1 MDNEIIAL
9 AFLKQIF
16 SGKMRRLIFFILLF
30 QSLSFGTR
38 IKDIAYVK
46 GVSGY
51 QVIGY
56 GLVVGLNGTGDTRRA
71 SFTVQ
76 SVVSMLKKF
85 GITVTD
91 ENLRMRNVAAVMVTA
106 FIPPFAKEGASVD
119 VIVSSIGDATSL
131 HGGNLLMTPL
141 VGSDGVVYAVAQGPI
156 SVGGFDVRTAF
167 GTEYRRNVTTTGR
180 VPNGAIIEKSIPVNI
195 ASNSNEKIELVL
207 RQPDF
212 TTAKRIADAVNLKF
226 NSKIAFAID
235 ASSIFVKVPE
245 EFRSDEKIVDFIS
258 QIELIDVQPD
268 AIAKVVIN
276 ERTGTIVVGENVTI
290 SPVAISHGAIHIEIQ
305 SVPVISQ
312 PAPFS
317 RGQTVV
323 TQLTTINVYQ
333 DTTVVTAIEGA
344 ATVQDIAKA
353 LNALKVLP
361 RDIIAI
367 FQALKE
373 SGALKAELIIM

>member
-1 MDNEIIAL
+1 MKKLIIL
-9 AFLKQIF
+9 
-16 SGKMRRLIFFILLF
+16 ILLF
-30 QSLSFGTR
+30 QSLSFSTR
-38 IKDIAYVK
+38 IKDIGYVK
-46 GVSGY
+46 GGSGY
-51 QVIGY
+51 QVVGY
-56 GLVVGLNGTGDTRRA
+56 GLVVGLNGTGDTRRV
-71 SFTVQ
+71 SFTIQ
-76 SVVSMLKKF
+76 SIVSMLRRF
-85 GITVTD
+85 GITVMD
-91 ENLRMRNVAAVMVTA
+91 ENLRIRNVAAVMVTA
-106 FIPPFAKEGASVD
+106 TIPAFAKEGSLVD

-131 HGGNLLMTPL
+131 HGGSLLMTPL
-141 VGSDGVVYAVAQGPI
+141 VGSDGVVYAVAQGPV

-180 VPNGAIIEKSIPVNI
+180 VPNGAIVEKTVPNNFLN
-195 ASNSNEKIELVL
+195 NSVDDEIKIVL

-212 TTAKRIADAVNLKF
+212 TTAKRVADAVNSAF
-226 NSKIAFAID
+226 NSNIAFAID
-235 ASSIFVKVPE
+235 ASEVVVKVPN
-245 EFRSDEKIVDFIS
+245 EFKTKEKIVDFIS
-258 QIELIDVQPD
+258 QVELIEVQPD
-268 AIAKVVIN
+268 AIARVVIN

-305 SVPVISQ
+305 AVPVISQ

-317 RGQTVV
+317 RGQTII

-333 DTTVVTAIEGA
+333 DTTVVTAIEGV
-344 ATVQDIAKA
+344 ATVQDIARA

>member
-1 MDNEIIAL
+1 
-9 AFLKQIF
+9 
-16 SGKMRRLIFFILLF
+16 MRKLIFLILLF

-51 QVIGY
+51 QLIGY
-56 GLVVGLNGTGDTRRA
+56 GLVVGLNGTGDTRRV

-106 FIPPFAKEGASVD
+106 LVPPFAKEGTSFD
-119 VIVSSIGDATSL
+119 VVVSSIGDATSL

-141 VGSDGVVYAVAQGPI
+141 VGPDGVVYAVAQGPV

-180 VPNGAIIEKSIPVNI
+180 VPNGAIVEKSIPVNI
-195 ASNSNEKIELVL
+195 SSNSNEKIEIVL

-212 TTAKRIADAVNLKF
+212 TTAKRIADAINSEF
-226 NSKIAFAID
+226 NSNIAFAVD
-235 ASSIFVKVPE
+235 ASEIIVKVPD
-245 EFRSDEKIVDFIS
+245 EFKSNEKVVDFIS
-258 QIELIDVQPD
+258 KIESIEVKPD

-333 DTTVVTAIEGA
+333 DTTVVTAIQGA

>member
-1 MDNEIIAL
+1 MIL
-9 AFLKQIF
+9 LT
-16 SGKMRRLIFFILLF
+16 LLF
-30 QSLSFGTR
+30 QSLSFSTR
-38 IKDIAYVK
+38 IKDIGYIK
-46 GVSGY
+46 GGLGY
-51 QVIGY
+51 QVVGY
-56 GLVVGLNGTGDTRRA
+56 GLVVGLNGTGDTRRV
-71 SFTVQ
+71 SFTIQ
-76 SVVSMLKKF
+76 STVSMLKRF

-91 ENLRMRNVAAVMVTA
+91 ENLRIRNVAAVMVTA
-106 FIPPFAKEGASVD
+106 MIPPFAKEGSSVD

-131 HGGNLLMTPL
+131 HGGSLLMTPL
-141 VGSDGVVYAVAQGPI
+141 VGSDGVVYAVAQGPV

-167 GTEYRRNVTTTGR
+167 GTEYRRNITTTGR
-180 VPNGAIIEKSIPVNI
+180 VPNGAIVKKAIPINFVNNVNDEI
-195 ASNSNEKIELVL
+195 KIVL

-212 TTAKRIADAVNLKF
+212 TTAKRVADAINSAFNL
-226 NSKIAFAID
+226 NIAFAID
-235 ASSIFVKVPE
+235 ASEINVKIPN
-245 EFRSDEKIVDFIS
+245 EFKTEGRTVDFIS
-258 QIELIDVQPD
+258 RVESIEVQPD
-268 AIAKVVIN
+268 VIARVVIN

-305 SVPVISQ
+305 AVPIISQ

-333 DTTVVTAIEGA
+333 DTTVVTAIEGV
-344 ATVQDIAKA
+344 ATVRDIARA
-353 LNALKVLP
+353 LNTLKVLP

>member
-1 MDNEIIAL
+1 
-9 AFLKQIF
+9 
-16 SGKMRRLIFFILLF
+16 MRELIFLILLF
-30 QSLSFGTR
+30 QTLGFSTR
-38 IKDIAYVK
+38 IKDIGYVK

-56 GLVVGLNGTGDTRRA
+56 GLVVGLNGTGDTRRV
-71 SFTVQ
+71 SFTIQ
-76 SVVSMLKKF
+76 SVVSMLKRF

-91 ENLRMRNVAAVMVTA
+91 ENLRTRNVAAVMVTA
-106 FIPPFAKEGASVD
+106 TIPAFAKEGSNVD

-131 HGGNLLMTPL
+131 HGGSLLMTPL
-141 VGSDGVVYAVAQGPI
+141 VGSDGTVYAVAQGPV

-180 VPNGAIIEKSIPVNI
+180 VPNGAIVERAIPVEFF
-195 ASNSNEKIELVL
+195 NSTDKIEIVL

-212 TTAKRIADAVNLKF
+212 TTAKRVADAINLKF
-226 NSKIAFAID
+226 NSDIAFAAD
-235 ASSIFVKVPE
+235 ASAVVVKVPD
-245 EFRSDEKIVDFIS
+245 EFRTKEKVVDFIS
-258 QIELIDVQPD
+258 QIESIEVQPD
-268 AIAKVVIN
+268 AVARVVIN

-305 SVPVISQ
+305 AVPVISQ

-333 DTTVVTAIEGA
+333 DTTVVTAIEDV
-344 ATVQDIAKA
+344 ATVRDIARA

>member
-1 MDNEIIAL
+1 MRAL
-9 AFLKQIF
+9 ILVFLI
-16 SGKMRRLIFFILLF
+16 F

-38 IKDIAYVK
+38 IKDIAYIK
-46 GVSGY
+46 GSGGY

-56 GLVVGLNGTGDTRRA
+56 GLVVGLNGTGDSRRA
-71 SFTVQ
+71 SFTIQ
-76 SVVSMLKKF
+76 SVVSMLRRF

-91 ENLRMRNVAAVMVTA
+91 ENLRTRNVAAVMVTA
-106 FIPPFAKEGASVD
+106 TIPSFAKEGTTVD

-131 HGGNLLMTPL
+131 HGGSLLMTPL
-141 VGSDGVVYAVAQGPI
+141 IGQDGLVYAVAQGPL
-156 SVGGFDVRTAF
+156 SVGGFDVRTAT
-167 GTEYRRNVTTTGR
+167 GTEYRRNITTTGR
-180 VPNGAIIEKSIPVNI
+180 IPNGAIVERAVSTGFFKSNY
-195 ASNSNEKIELVL
+195 KIEIVL

-212 TTAKRIADAVNLKF
+212 TTAKRIADAVNSKF
-226 NSKIAFAID
+226 NSNIAFAVD
-235 ASSIFVKVPE
+235 ASEVVVNVPD
-245 EFRSDEKIVDFIS
+245 EFKADDKIVDFIS
-258 QIELIDVQPD
+258 QIESIEIKPD

-305 SVPVISQ
+305 AVPVISQ

-333 DTTVVTAIEGA
+333 DSTIVTAIEGA
-344 ATVQDIAKA
+344 ATVQDIARA

-373 SGALKAELIIM
+373 AGALKAELIIM

>member
-1 MDNEIIAL
+1 
-9 AFLKQIF
+9 
-16 SGKMRRLIFFILLF
+16 MRRLILLILLF
-30 QSLSFGTR
+30 QSFSLATR

-46 GVSGY
+46 GTAGY

-71 SFTVQ
+71 SFTLQ
-76 SVVSMLKKF
+76 SVVSMLKRF

-91 ENLRMRNVAAVMVTA
+91 ENLRTRNVAAVMVIAT
-106 FIPPFAKEGASVD
+106 IPPFAKEGSSVD

-131 HGGNLLMTPL
+131 HGGSLLMTPL
-141 VGSDGVVYAVAQGPI
+141 AGAEGTVYAVAQGPV
-156 SVGGFDVRTAF
+156 SVGGFGVVTTT

-180 VPNGAIIEKSIPVNI
+180 IPNGAIIEKPIPVNFL
-195 ASNSNEKIELVL
+195 NTDKIELIL

-212 TTAKRIADAVNLKF
+212 TTAKRIADSINSKF
-226 NSKIAFAID
+226 NSEIAHAVD
-235 ASSIFVKVPE
+235 ASAILVKVPE
-245 EFRSDEKIVDFIS
+245 NFQSNDKIVDFIS
-258 QIELIDVQPD
+258 QIESIEVQPD
-268 AIAKVVIN
+268 AVAKVVIN

-290 SPVAISHGAIHIEIQ
+290 SPVAISHGGIHIEIQ
-305 SVPVISQ
+305 AVPVISQ

-333 DTTVVTAIEGA
+333 DTTIVNTIEGV
-344 ATVQDIAKA
+344 ATVQDIARA

-373 SGALKAELIIM
+373 AGALKAELIIM

>member
-1 MDNEIIAL
+1 MKKLVIL
-9 AFLKQIF
+9 
-16 SGKMRRLIFFILLF
+16 ILLF
-30 QSLSFGTR
+30 QSLSFSTR
-38 IKDIAYVK
+38 IKDIGYVK
-46 GVSGY
+46 GGSGY
-51 QVIGY
+51 QVVGY
-56 GLVVGLNGTGDTRRA
+56 GLVVGLNGTGDTRRI
-71 SFTVQ
+71 SFTIQ
-76 SVVSMLKKF
+76 SIVSMLRRF
-85 GITVTD
+85 GVTVTD
-91 ENLRMRNVAAVMVTA
+91 ENLRIRNVAAVMVTA
-106 FIPPFAKEGASVD
+106 TIPAFAKEGSSID

-131 HGGNLLMTPL
+131 HGGSLLMTPL
-141 VGSDGVVYAVAQGPI
+141 VGSDGVVYAVAQGPV

-180 VPNGAIIEKSIPVNI
+180 VPNGAIVEKTIPNNFLNNVDDEI
-195 ASNSNEKIELVL
+195 KIVL

-212 TTAKRIADAVNLKF
+212 TTAKRVADAVNSTF
-226 NSKIAFAID
+226 NSNIAFAVD
-235 ASSIFVKVPE
+235 ASEVVVKVPN
-245 EFRSDEKIVDFIS
+245 EFKTKEKIVDFIS
-258 QIELIDVQPD
+258 RVELIEVQPD
-268 AIAKVVIN
+268 AIARVVIN

-305 SVPVISQ
+305 AVPVISQ

-344 ATVQDIAKA
+344 ATVQDIARA

>member
-1 MDNEIIAL
+1 
-9 AFLKQIF
+9 
-16 SGKMRRLIFFILLF
+16 MRAVILVLLIF
-30 QSLSFGTR
+30 QSLSFATR
-38 IKDIAYVK
+38 IKDIAYIK
-46 GVSGY
+46 GSGGY

-56 GLVVGLNGTGDTRRA
+56 GLVVGLNGTGDSRRA
-71 SFTVQ
+71 SFTIQ
-76 SVVSMLKKF
+76 SVVSMLRRF

-91 ENLRMRNVAAVMVTA
+91 ENLRTRNVAAVMVTA
-106 FIPPFAKEGASVD
+106 TIPSFAKEGTTID

-131 HGGNLLMTPL
+131 HGGSLLMTPL
-141 VGSDGVVYAVAQGPI
+141 VGQDGLVYAVAQGPL
-156 SVGGFDVRTAF
+156 SVGGFDVRTAT
-167 GTEYRRNVTTTGR
+167 GTEYRRNITTTGR
-180 VPNGAIIEKSIPVNI
+180 IPNGAIVERAVSARFFKSNH
-195 ASNSNEKIELVL
+195 KIEIVL

-226 NSKIAFAID
+226 NSNIAFAVD
-235 ASSIFVKVPE
+235 ASEVVVNVPD
-245 EFRSDEKIVDFIS
+245 EFKSDDKIVDFIS
-258 QIELIDVQPD
+258 QIETIEIKPD

-305 SVPVISQ
+305 AVPIISQ

-333 DTTVVTAIEGA
+333 DSTIVTAIEGA
-344 ATVQDIAKA
+344 ATVQDIARA

-373 SGALKAELIIM
+373 AGALKAELIIM

>member
-1 MDNEIIAL
+1 
-9 AFLKQIF
+9 
-16 SGKMRRLIFFILLF
+16 MRRLIFLILLF

>member
-1 MDNEIIAL
+1 
-9 AFLKQIF
+9 
-16 SGKMRRLIFFILLF
+16 MRRLIFLILLF

-235 ASSIFVKVPE
+235 ASSVFVKVPE

>member
-1 MDNEIIAL
+1 M
-9 AFLKQIF
+9 K
-16 SGKMRRLIFFILLF
+16 RLIFLILLL
-30 QSLSFGTR
+30 QSFSFSTR

-46 GVSGY
+46 GISGY

-56 GLVVGLNGTGDTRRA
+56 GLVVGLDGTGDTRRV

-76 SVVSMLKKF
+76 SVVSMLKRF

-106 FIPPFAKEGASVD
+106 TIPPFAKEGSTVD

-131 HGGNLLMTPL
+131 HGGSLLMTPL
-141 VGSDGVVYAVAQGPI
+141 VGSDGVVYAVAQGPV
-156 SVGGFDVRTAF
+156 SVGGFDFRTAF
-167 GTEYRRNVTTTGR
+167 GTGFKRNVATTGR
-180 VPNGAIIEKSIPVNI
+180 VPNGAIIEKMVPVNLLNSE
-195 ASNSNEKIELVL
+195 ASDEIKIVL

-212 TTAKRIADAVNLKF
+212 TTAKRVADAVNSKF
-226 NSKIAFAID
+226 NLNIAFAVD
-235 ASSIFVKVPE
+235 ASEVAVKVPD
-245 EFRSDEKIVDFIS
+245 EFKAKEKIVDFIS
-258 QIELIDVQPD
+258 VIESIEVQPD
-268 AIAKVVIN
+268 AVARVVIN
-276 ERTGTIVVGENVTI
+276 ERTGTVVVGENVTI

-317 RGQTVV
+317 SGQTVL

-333 DTTVVTAIEGA
+333 DTTMVTAIEGA
-344 ATVQDIAKA
+344 ATVQDIARA

>member
-1 MDNEIIAL
+1 
-9 AFLKQIF
+9 
-16 SGKMRRLIFFILLF
+16 MRRLIFLILLF

-46 GVSGY
+46 GISGY

-106 FIPPFAKEGASVD
+106 LIPPFAKEGTNID

-141 VGSDGVVYAVAQGPI
+141 VGPDGVVYAVAQGPV

-180 VPNGAIIEKSIPVNI
+180 VPNGAIVEKSIPVNI
-195 ASNSNEKIELVL
+195 ASNSNEKIEIVL

-235 ASSIFVKVPE
+235 ASSIVVKVPE
-245 EFRSDEKIVDFIS
+245 EFKSDEKIVDFIS

-268 AIAKVVIN
+268 AVAKVVIN

>member
-1 MDNEIIAL
+1 LDNEITAL
-9 AFLKQIF
+9 AFLKIKIWE
-16 SGKMRRLIFFILLF
+16 KMKKLLVLILLF
-30 QSLSFGTR
+30 QSLSFSTR
-38 IKDIAYVK
+38 IKDIGYVK
-46 GVSGY
+46 GSSGY
-51 QVIGY
+51 QVVGY
-56 GLVVGLNGTGDTRRA
+56 GLVVGLNGTGDTRRV
-71 SFTVQ
+71 SFTIQ
-76 SVVSMLKKF
+76 SIVSMLRRF

-91 ENLRMRNVAAVMVTA
+91 ENLRIRNVAAVMVTA
-106 FIPPFAKEGASVD
+106 MIPAFAKEGSLVD

-131 HGGNLLMTPL
+131 HGGSLLMTPL
-141 VGSDGVVYAVAQGPI
+141 IGSDGVVYAVAQGPV
-156 SVGGFDVRTAF
+156 SVGGFDIRTAF

-180 VPNGAIIEKSIPVNI
+180 VPNGAIV
-195 ASNSNEKIELVL
+195 EKIVPSNFLNNVDDEIKIVL

-212 TTAKRIADAVNLKF
+212 TTAKRVADAVNSAF
-226 NSKIAFAID
+226 NSNIAFALD
-235 ASSIFVKVPE
+235 ASEVVVKVPN
-245 EFRSDEKIVDFIS
+245 EFKTREKIVDFIS
-258 QIELIDVQPD
+258 QVELIEVQPD
-268 AIAKVVIN
+268 AIARVVIN

-305 SVPVISQ
+305 AIPVISQ

-323 TQLTTINVYQ
+323 TQLTTVNVYQ
-333 DTTVVTAIEGA
+333 DTTVVTAIERA
-344 ATVQDIAKA
+344 ATVQDIARV

>member
-1 MDNEIIAL
+1 MIRIML
-9 AFLKQIF
+9 ILVFLT
-16 SGKMRRLIFFILLF
+16 L
-30 QSLSFGTR
+30 QSFGFGTR
-38 IKDIAYVK
+38 IKDIAFVK
-46 GVSGY
+46 GISGY

-56 GLVVGLNGTGDTRRA
+56 GLVVGLNGTGDSRRA
-71 SFTVQ
+71 SFTIQ
-76 SVVSMLKKF
+76 SVVSMLRRF
-85 GITVTD
+85 GITITD
-91 ENLRMRNVAAVMVTA
+91 ENLRTRNVAAVMVTA
-106 FIPPFAKEGASVD
+106 TIPPFAKEGAVVD

-141 VGSDGVVYAVAQGPI
+141 VGQDGIVYAVAQGPV
-156 SVGGFDVRTAF
+156 SVGGFDVRTAT

-180 VPNGAIIEKSIPVNI
+180 VPNGAIIERAIP
-195 ASNSNEKIELVL
+195 SNFYNLSDKVEIVL

-212 TTAKRIADAVNLKF
+212 TTAKRIANAINLKF
-226 NSKIAFAID
+226 NSNIAFAVDIS
-235 ASSIFVKVPE
+235 AVVVKVPS
-245 EFRSDEKIVDFIS
+245 EFQSSEKVVDFIS
-258 QIELIDVQPD
+258 QIETIEVQPD
-268 AIAKVVIN
+268 AVARVVIN

-305 SVPVISQ
+305 SVPIISQ
-312 PAPFS
+312 PSPFS
-317 RGQTVV
+317 QGQTVV

-333 DTTVVTAIEGA
+333 DTTVVKAIEGV

-373 SGALKAELIIM
+373 AGALKAELIIM